1 MPLRPPRWC
10 FVLNSLGVVGVRHR
24 RIVPVGVIAV
34 SATIGVFV
42 GVFVGVFDGVFVGV
56 SVGVIFVSDTVFV
69 GVYVGVFVSNRGCFR
84 LRDYKW
90 LFVGVVIVCMG
101 CCGRV

>member
-69 GVYVGVFVSNRGCFR
+69 SNRGCFR